1 MRPGCRPLLCG
12 IFARRGHASHCPCCL
27 AQGLSYTSFSYEW
40 SDLRPARLLA
50 TQEIAAL
57 YHNNAAIMGQARLPE
72 SLYHT
77 VRVANT
83 GSLTADCV
91 VLAFITAVAT
101 VTESDAPIKK
111 LFGFERLKAMKP
123 GERRTVTFASGPDVL
138 ANADASG
145 RLVLMPGRR
154 GIEVGDIATP
164 AKRDLTLTGPP
175 TVVRQAPGAMHV
187 LKQH

>member
-1 MRPGCRPLLCG
+1 MRLCSAELNWFELLCRHWCHAPLRQDAMRPGCRPLLCG
-12 IFARRGHASHCPCCL
+12 IFARRGHALHCPCCL

-40 SDLRPARLLA
+40 SDLRPARSLA

-91 VLAFITAVAT
+91 VLAFVAAAAT
-101 VTESDAPIKK
+101 VTESDAPK
-111 LFGFERLKAMKP
+111 E
-123 GERRTVTFASGPDVL
+123 EQ
-138 ANADASG
+138 
-145 RLVLMPGRR
+145 
-154 GIEVGDIATP
+154 EE
-164 AKRDLTLTGPP
+164 
-175 TVVRQAPGAMHV
+175 VVRLREA
-187 LKQH
+187 